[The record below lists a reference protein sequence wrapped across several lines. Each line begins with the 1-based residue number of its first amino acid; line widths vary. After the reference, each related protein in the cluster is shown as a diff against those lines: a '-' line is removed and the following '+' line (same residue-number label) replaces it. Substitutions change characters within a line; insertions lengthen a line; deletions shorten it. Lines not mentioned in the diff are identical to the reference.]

1 MLAEN
6 VLWHLNLRSRRPENN
21 LDGTRADRPGTRPL
35 AGGHGRDP
43 AGRGPRGP
51 RGGVRRQRRAP
62 RPPTGPFPGVSRPGE
77 PPPVRAPDGVRAAA
91 GLEIVT
97 RLGLALRTKSL
108 NDELRL

>member
-51 RGGVRRQRRAP
+51 RGGVGRQRRAP
-62 RPPTGPFPGVSRPGE
+62 GPREGPQGILLDPMLPHRSRYE
-77 PPPVRAPDGVRAAA
+77 LYA
-91 GLEIVT
+91 
-97 RLGLALRTKSL
+97 SL
-108 NDELRL
+108 PRGPATPAIP